1 MVIEREGR
9 LIDGSHIVEWRKE
22 SVQGSDDTTIVIGK
36 TAWGTEVEVE
46 RGTEAECDACLAR
59 ARAHIE
65 ERYAAESEDKA
76 RMQSNV
82 KELTAIAKKTDAAL
96 HKMDRLL
103 ASIRR

>member
-22 SVQGSDDTTIVIGK
+22 SVEGNEGTAIVIGK

-46 RGTEAECDACLAR
+46 RGSDEECDACLAK

-65 ERYAAESEDKA
+65 EK
-76 RMQSNV
+76 SNV
-82 KELTAIAKKTDAAL
+82 EREARDHLRANLDEVTKVVKKIDTAI
-96 HKMDRLL
+96 HKIDRLL
-103 ASIRR
+103 AARR

>member
-9 LIDGSHIVEWRKE
+9 LIDGTHIVEWRKE
-22 SVQGSDDTTIVIGK
+22 SVEGNEGTAIVIGK

-46 RGTEAECDACLAR
+46 RGSDEECDACMAR

-65 ERYAAESEDKA
+65 ERYAAESEDRA
-76 RMQSNV
+76 RMQSTM
-82 KELTAIAKKTDAAL
+82 KELTGIAKKTDAAL

-103 ASIRR
+103 AARG

>member
-1 MVIEREGR
+1 MIIDNNDRI
-9 LIDGSHIVEWRKE
+9 IDGSHIVEWRKE
-22 SVQGSDDTTIVIGK
+22 TVQGSDDTAIVIGK

-65 ERYAAESEDKA
+65 ARYAAESEDRT

-82 KELTAIAKKTDAAL
+82 KELTAIAKKMDAAL

>member
-1 MVIEREGR
+1 MIIDNNDRI
-9 LIDGSHIVEWRKE
+9 IDGSHIVEWRKE
-22 SVQGSDDTTIVIGK
+22 SVPGNDDAAIVIGK

-59 ARAHIE
+59 ARVHIE
-65 ERYAAESEDKA
+65 ERYATESEDRA
-76 RMQSNV
+76 RMQSNM